1 MYLIGFSM
9 SFKIQIAV
17 SFANMITFQFLVL
30 TRQLS
35 KAIASYREEDLS
47 GGNLVDDDGWE
58 TRVSFHLDFDFRTR
72 SQGKI
77 CERWR
82 KIDLLLKLN

>member
-1 MYLIGFSM
+1 
-9 SFKIQIAV
+9 
-17 SFANMITFQFLVL
+17 MITFQFLVL

-35 KAIASYREEDLS
+35 KVIASYREEDLS
-47 GGNLVDDDGWE
+47 GRNLVDDDGWE
-58 TRVSFHLDFDFRTR
+58 TRVSFPLDFFDSRTR

-82 KIDLLLKLN
+82 KIDLLLMLS

>member
-1 MYLIGFSM
+1 M

-35 KAIASYREEDLS
+35 KAIASYREEDLI
-47 GGNLVDDDGWE
+47 GGNLVDDNGWE
-58 TRVSFHLDFDFRTR
+58 PRVSFLLDFVSRTR
-72 SQGKI
+72 SQVKI
-77 CERWR
+77 Y
-82 KIDLLLKLN
+82 